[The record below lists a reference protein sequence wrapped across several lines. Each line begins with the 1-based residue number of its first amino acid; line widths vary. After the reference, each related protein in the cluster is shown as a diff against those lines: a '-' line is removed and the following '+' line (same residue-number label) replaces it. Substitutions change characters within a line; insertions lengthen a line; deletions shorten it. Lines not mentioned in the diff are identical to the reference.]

1 MTPVIAIDGPAGSG
15 KGTMAR
21 RLASHFGFAYL
32 DTGMMYRAV
41 AYLNL
46 SADKLSQLSITD
58 FMNAVCKIPNAN
70 LRTDEVSL
78 KTSTLSK
85 QPKIRENMTRLQRE
99 FAGNPGEKYKGAI
112 LDGRDIGTVVVPDAV
127 CKLFVT
133 ADVKVRA
140 ERRFAAIKQTN
151 KQATFDEVYENLK
164 KRDEQDSSR
173 NIAPM
178 KFDES
183 YVLVDTSKE
192 TVKESFARVVKI
204 VEDAFV
210 KAGMKV

>member
-1 MTPVIAIDGPAGSG
+1 MTPVVAIDGPAGSG

-21 RLASHFGFAYL
+21 KLASHFGFVYL

-46 SADKLSQLSITD
+46 SADKLSWLSIAD
-58 FMNAVCKIPNAN
+58 FMAAVRKIPDAN

-78 KTSTLSK
+78 KTSTISK
-85 QPKIRENMTRLQRE
+85 QPEIRESMVRLQRE
-99 FAGNPGEKYKGAI
+99 FAKNPGKKYKGAI

-127 CKLFVT
+127 CKLFIT

-140 ERRFAAIKQTN
+140 ERRFVAIKQTN

-192 TVKESFARVVKI
+192 TAKESFAKVVKI
-204 VEDAFV
+204 VENAF
-210 KAGMKV
+210 AAANMKI